1 MAERPHKVLV
11 SNRKARH
18 LYTILD
24 VLEAGIVLMGTEI
37 KSLRSG
43 NANLQDSYAAIEK
56 GELWLHGMHIGP
68 YEHGSIYNHEP
79 RRARKLLVS
88 RKELRKL
95 RTRVQEKG
103 LTLVPLSVYLEGQ
116 YAKVELAIAQGK
128 KTHDRRRAIAERDAK
143 REIQKRLKRS
153 ID

>member
-1 MAERPHKVLV
+1 MADRPHTVLV

-18 LYTILD
+18 FYTILET
-24 VLEAGIVLMGTEI
+24 LEAGITLKGTEI

-43 NANLQDSYAAIEK
+43 NANLQDSYAMIEK

-68 YEHGSIYNHEP
+68 YEHGSISNHEP
-79 RRARKLLVS
+79 RRVRKLLVS

-103 LTLVPLSVYLEGQ
+103 LTLVPLSVYIKGR
-116 YAKVELAIAQGK
+116 YAKVELAIAQGRK
-128 KTHDRRRAIAERDAK
+128 SFDRRQAIAERDAK
-143 REIQKRLKRS
+143 REIAHRLKRS
-153 ID
+153 TE